1 MPEQEYIKLLYEK
14 KGCSINQISAQ
25 MGINW
30 RTAAKYAHKDD
41 WSQTCNPKQRRQPV
55 MDAYAEIVDTWL
67 MEDMLKNRKDR
78 QTAARIYQRLCQE
91 HGFPG
96 KDRTVRQYVANR
108 KRELRAERE
117 EKYLR
122 LEHQPGQAQVDF
134 GMTRVIWEG
143 EIREIKYLAF
153 SFPHSN
159 AGFCVPVPG
168 ENIEC
173 FLYALIQVFTRINGV
188 PQYICFDNLAA
199 AVASMGKGQDRKLT
213 ETFRRFMLHYR
224 FEAVFCNAGKG
235 NEKGNVENKVGYSH
249 RNWLLPYPEVTSYEQ
264 LTEELYRRAL
274 TDMQRNHY
282 EKGRPIAALWE
293 EDQKALLPL
302 PTVPFEPVRLATAR
316 INKYGQFHCGDEVYA
331 LPSAPV
337 GETVL
342 IKLWWD
348 RAEVFNRHNERLA
361 VMPRHYTLKTQPI
374 DWQGYFSIFVRKP
387 RGARHATMYRF
398 LPPEVKG
405 YLEGSAAEGYKN
417 RLQFIYSFLQE
428 GFCLDLIARALAATP
443 PGKGDD
449 AGCIRHQLYR
459 LAHPEADLPALNEA
473 YTPASVRG
481 YDPATD
487 VYDQLLPQTRVPGG
501 DANGHGPSVLA
512 GTM

>member
-1 MPEQEYIKLLYEK
+1 
-14 KGCSINQISAQ
+14 
-25 MGINW
+25 
-30 RTAAKYAHKDD
+30 
-41 WSQTCNPKQRRQPV
+41 
-55 MDAYAEIVDTWL
+55 
-67 MEDMLKNRKDR
+67 
-78 QTAARIYQRLCQE
+78 
-91 HGFPG
+91 
-96 KDRTVRQYVANR
+96 
-108 KRELRAERE
+108 
-117 EKYLR
+117 
-122 LEHQPGQAQVDF
+122 
-134 GMTRVIWEG
+134 
-143 EIREIKYLAF
+143 
-153 SFPHSN
+153 
-159 AGFCVPVPG
+159 
-168 ENIEC
+168 
-173 FLYALIQVFTRINGV
+173 
-188 PQYICFDNLAA
+188 
-199 AVASMGKGQDRKLT
+199 
-213 ETFRRFMLHYR
+213 MLHYR